1 MLFKTTM
8 SKFYINILNLFPAA
22 CRGNKA
28 MGDSQGGEAQLSP
41 LGRARGFIP
50 RAKSNSLI
58 LITVFFLSGCG
69 FTLRT
74 AQSLPPQLHQA
85 YYQTDNPYGQFEIAF
100 KRALKA
106 SSVVLLAE
114 PNATALIL
122 HVTSSYA
129 QTTASSISSS
139 SGRVYNLNY
148 TATIS
153 INDASG
159 KLLLSSQTASATRDI
174 TLQRNELPEVSAQ
187 VEIVKQELLQEL
199 ATKILNILCAKKTF
213 QALAQ

>member
-8 SKFYINILNLFPAA
+8 SKSYISI
-22 CRGNKA
+22 C
-28 MGDSQGGEAQLSP
+28 
-41 LGRARGFIP
+41 
-50 RAKSNSLI
+50 LI
-58 LITVFFLSGCG
+58 LITIFFLSGCG

-74 AQSLPPQLHQA
+74 AQSLPPQLHQV
-85 YYQTDNPYGQFEIAF
+85 YYQTDHPFDSFELAL
-100 KRALKA
+100 KRALRA
-106 SSVVLLAE
+106 SNVVLLAE
-114 PNATALIL
+114 PNKTAPVL

-129 QTTASSISSS
+129 QATTSSISTS

-148 TATIS
+148 TATVS

-159 KLLLSSQTASATRDI
+159 KLLLAAQTMSAARDI
-174 TLQRNELPEVSAQ
+174 TLLPGEVIETSPQ

-213 QALAQ
+213 QALAG